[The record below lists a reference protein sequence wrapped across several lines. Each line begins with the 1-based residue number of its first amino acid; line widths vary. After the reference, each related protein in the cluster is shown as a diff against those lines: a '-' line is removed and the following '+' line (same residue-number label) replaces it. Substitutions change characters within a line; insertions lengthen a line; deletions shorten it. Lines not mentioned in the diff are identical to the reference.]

1 VQSNQILDC
10 FEHAHFAVEEVPVMQ
25 APVCADVTVR
35 HWSDKLPNGVVTIF
49 YGRPAS
55 YTVIGAPDD
64 KPVLVQCL
72 QHPLR
77 YMLPDLIGGVGMPL
91 GTETITLHPNG
102 YHTLPRAEGVPVK
115 ENPEDKVYSDKYVP
129 EP

>member
-1 VQSNQILDC
+1 
-10 FEHAHFAVEEVPVMQ
+10 MQ

-77 YMLPDLIGGVGMPL
+77 YMLPDLIGGGDAARN
-91 GTETITLHPNG
+91 GDHHPPPEW
-102 YHTLPRAEGVPVK
+102 LPHPAQGRGCPRQGK
-115 ENPEDKVYSDKYVP
+115 SRR
-129 EP
+129 